1 MSRSAFTSAAAR
13 AAHLVVDSPPVI
25 LADTLAAA
33 LLGDRAEDLIG
44 YHRRHGDR
52 PVLAGAR
59 AQTVVR
65 GRFVEDLLARAGFRQ
80 YVLLGAGLDSFA
92 YRSPLAGTVRVFEVD
107 AAVTQAAKRRA
118 LAAAGIGAP
127 STVSYVAADLA
138 VDPVRDRLCDHGFDP
153 AEPALVAWLGV
164 VMYLDAGAI
173 DRTLAAV
180 AGFAPGTTLVFDHML
195 PAGLRDADGDAYVT
209 QVAPATAEWGE
220 PWRTFLAP
228 HEAAAL
234 LRRHRFAS
242 VAHTDQRDAVPPE
255 LWHRTDP
262 LRPTRLSVLTTA
274 TVSGSR
280 G

>member
-25 LADTLAAA
+25 FADTLASA
-33 LLGDRAEDLIG
+33 LLGDRAEELID
-44 YHRRHGDR
+44 YHRRHGDH

-65 GRFVEDLLARAGFRQ
+65 GRFAEDLLTRAGFGQ

-92 YRSPLAGTVRVFEVD
+92 YRSPLAGSVCVFEVD
-107 AAVTQAAKRRA
+107 AAATQAAKRAA
-118 LAAAGIGAP
+118 LAAAGIAAP
-127 STVSYVAADLA
+127 STVSFVAADLA
-138 VDPVRDRLCDHGFDP
+138 VDPVHERLCEHGFDP

-164 VMYLDAGAI
+164 VTYLDAAAI

-180 AGFAPGTTLVFDHML
+180 AGFAPDTTLVFDHLL

-209 QVAPATAEWGE
+209 QVAPATAEWGK

-234 LRRHRFAS
+234 LARHGFGG
-242 VAHTDQRDAVPPE
+242 VTHDDQRSALPAE
-255 LWHRTDP
+255 LWHRTDA
-262 LRPTRLSVLTTA
+262 LRPARLSLLTTA
-274 TVSGSR
+274 TVSGH